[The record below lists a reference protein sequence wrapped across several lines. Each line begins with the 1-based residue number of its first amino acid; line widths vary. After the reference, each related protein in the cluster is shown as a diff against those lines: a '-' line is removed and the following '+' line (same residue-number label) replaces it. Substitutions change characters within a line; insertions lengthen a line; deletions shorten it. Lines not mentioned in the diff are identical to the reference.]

1 MPAKVIV
8 TASAAASL
16 DPLRRVLSELPA
28 DLDAAVLVVQHR
40 AATAGTL
47 LAGMLRAVTPLRV
60 VSVEHAHALEGA
72 TVHVLPPDRRPTLLE
87 DGTIDV
93 ATLSGTRGRTSL
105 ELMVESALEM
115 YGPDTIGLQLAGDCG
130 WTPQV
135 LDAIR
140 AAGGVVVTQEDAV
153 HAKPARSARVD
164 PSMLTDVLPVS
175 EISYRLWRLVAT
187 GATRQ
192 LPTGVS

>member
-8 TASAAASL
+8 TASTAASL
-16 DPLRRVLSELPA
+16 YPLRRVLSELPP

-60 VSVEHAHALEGA
+60 VSIEHAQPLEGA
-72 TVHVLPPDRRPTLLE
+72 TVHVLPPDRRPTLLGE
-87 DGTIDV
+87 GMIDV

-105 ELMVESALEM
+105 ELMIESALEV

-130 WTPQV
+130 WTPPV

-140 AAGGVVVTQEDAV
+140 RAGGVVVTQDDAV
-153 HAKPARSARVD
+153 HAKLARSPRVD
-164 PSMLTDVLPVS
+164 PAMLMDVLPVS
-175 EISYRLWRLVAT
+175 EISYRLWRLVAM